1 MQYRIRNKIKDV
13 VTAKITT
20 TIHTAELSAIMRNR
34 LIEAIKT
41 RTDPNYLYNSKTSSL
56 LRKMQIESLI
66 RDPPAFKHQRL
77 TKEQRTQVGALAEIS
92 GLSYS
97 PAGYVWGP
105 SGFLQQHSKYV
116 YALQRRLA
124 GPKIL
129 TPKQVAHLHL
139 CQISL
144 ENKLPIVL
152 DFPCS

>member
-1 MQYRIRNKIKDV
+1 MQYRIRSKIKDV

-20 TIHTAELSAIMRNR
+20 TIHTADLSALMRNR
-34 LIEAIKT
+34 LIRAVKT
-41 RTDPNYLYNSKTSSL
+41 RTGPDYLYDSKTSAL
-56 LRKMQIESLI
+56 LRKMQVESLI

-77 TKEQRTQVGALAEIS
+77 TEEQRAEVGALAEIS

-97 PAGYVWGP
+97 PSGYVWGP
-105 SGFLQQHSKYV
+105 SIPLRQHSRHI
-116 YALQRRLA
+116 YALQSKLA

-139 CQISL
+139 CQVSL
-144 ENKLPIVL
+144 ENKIPIVV